1 VLNFSKARMSDKV
14 TEFQEKHEFSK
25 IGAVPAQQPMQ
36 YDQFSHGISQDSYPF
51 RGGYSSYTHSYDQ
64 SLADFSELE
73 MDRYDDFNILSRS
86 LTEISADITE
96 VLTQLD
102 GFVRRVDS
110 DIDEFTNARLGD
122 LIPGDEP
129 AW

>member
-1 VLNFSKARMSDKV
+1 V

-25 IGAVPAQQPMQ
+25 IGAVPAQQPMH
-36 YDQFSHGISQDSYPF
+36 YDQFSHGHLAGLVSVPRRILQLH
-51 RGGYSSYTHSYDQ
+51 HSYDQ

-102 GFVRRVDS
+102 GFVRRVD
-110 DIDEFTNARLGD
+110 FRHR
-122 LIPGDEP
+122 
-129 AW
+129 